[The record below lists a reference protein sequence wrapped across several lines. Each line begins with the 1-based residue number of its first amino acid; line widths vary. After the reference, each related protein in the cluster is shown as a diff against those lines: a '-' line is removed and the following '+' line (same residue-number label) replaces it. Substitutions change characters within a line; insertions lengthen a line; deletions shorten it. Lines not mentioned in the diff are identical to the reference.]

1 MSKLRY
7 TQFYVSV
14 CTLAI
19 LATLVNM
26 DMLSDNLIM
35 VLALGVIFLGL
46 PHGALD
52 FAVAKSLNL
61 VTSITSAFRFITIYT
76 AIASLSIT
84 FWIWM
89 PDISL
94 VLFLCVSVFHFSA
107 DWRDTMPFLSRLGLA
122 SALLCGP
129 SVLYSSTVTDIFTA
143 LLLTTERANWVVQ
156 GMQLA
161 FYIGV
166 FVFLYFVIQLVLSK
180 TRPGVWQITEWLT
193 LILSSL
199 ILSPLIHFGLYF
211 CLLHSPKHLRDVGVK
226 LRVSVKRAIVIS
238 LPFVI
243 LTIVLAAGLYE
254 LFGSSELSTDLL
266 RWIFIGLFGLTMS
279 HMLLIHLWH
288 RSN

>member
-129 SVLYSSTVTDIFTA
+129 SVLYSSNVTDIFTA

-156 GMQLA
+156 GMQLT

-166 FVFLYFVIQLVLSK
+166 FVFLYFVIQLVLRK

>member
-94 VLFLCVSVFHFSA
+94 VLFLCVSVFHFSS
-107 DWRDTMPFLSRLGLA
+107 DWR
-122 SALLCGP
+122 
-129 SVLYSSTVTDIFTA
+129 VLYC
-143 LLLTTERANWVVQ
+143 VV
-156 GMQLA
+156 LA
-161 FYIGV
+161 FYT
-166 FVFLYFVIQLVLSK
+166 LQQL
-180 TRPGVWQITEWLT
+180 LT
-193 LILSSL
+193 
-199 ILSPLIHFGLYF
+199 F
-211 CLLHSPKHLRDVGVK
+211 
-226 LRVSVKRAIVIS
+226 S
-238 LPFVI
+238 LP
-243 LTIVLAAGLYE
+243 YY
-254 LFGSSELSTDLL
+254 
-266 RWIFIGLFGLTMS
+266 
-279 HMLLIHLWH
+279 
-288 RSN
+288 

>member
-94 VLFLCVSVFHFSA
+94 VLFLCVSAFHFSA

-129 SVLYSSTVTDIFTA
+129 SVLYSSNVTDIFTA

-156 GMQLA
+156 GMQLT

-166 FVFLYFVIQLVLSK
+166 LVFLCFVIQLVLSK

-288 RSN
+288 RSD